1 MAGTLIFIK
10 NVSIFVYDMKYLAIF
25 FILSGSCIFG
35 CCSAN
40 KSQQEGSPNKEN
52 LSDTSVQ
59 RTVQRYNVS
68 TISAIIDSVTIID
81 TAQYRLH
88 VRPISAD
95 SEGGESILL
104 GQSLELLPHYIYND
118 RSAIDWSV
126 EINKKLRSIR
136 DIHPGSP
143 IKGKVMLDQH
153 QHWVLV
159 DVDR

>member
-1 MAGTLIFIK
+1 
-10 NVSIFVYDMKYLAIF
+10 MKYLAIF

-40 KSQQEGSPNKEN
+40 KSQEEGSSKKAN
-52 LSDTSVQ
+52 LADTSIQ
-59 RTVQRYNVS
+59 RTVQRYNIS

-81 TAQYRLH
+81 TALYRAY
-88 VRPISAD
+88 VRTISTD

-104 GQSLELLPHYIYND
+104 GQSVELLPHYIYND
-118 RSAIDWSV
+118 RSGIDWSV
-126 EINKKLRSIR
+126 EINRKLRSIR

-143 IKGKVMLDQH
+143 VRGKVMLDQH

-159 DVDR
+159 DVDQ